1 MPVRLRIPPGRA
13 GRLWLRDRLASA
25 RSAADLLD
33 HKRRELESEL
43 TRMGTIV
50 GQRAVAWQRT
60 MADAQRWM
68 ARTDATAG
76 GRSLRMAAAMEPTAA
91 DVALEWRQIMG
102 VRYPT
107 DFTVDVPPAPAVAS
121 LDGGAALTFGLDAHR
136 RALQAAIAHAVARTA
151 HERIRAELDRT
162 IRRLRAL
169 KLRAIPA
176 HQQALDRLELE
187 LDERDRAEGVSARW
201 AAQAAPEDRT

>member
-1 MPVRLRIPPGRA
+1 VRLRIPPGRT

-25 RSAADLLD
+25 ESAADLLD

-43 TRMGTIV
+43 ARMGTIV
-50 GQRAVAWQRT
+50 GQRTAAWRAA
-60 MADAQRWM
+60 MVEAQRWLG
-68 ARTDATAG
+68 RIDATVG
-76 GRSLRMAAAMEPTAA
+76 GRALRMATALEPAPA
-91 DVALEWRQIMG
+91 DVVLEWHQIMG

-107 DFTVDVPPAPAVAS
+107 DFTISLPAAPAVAS
-121 LDGGAALTFGLDAHR
+121 LAGGAAVVVALSAYR
-136 RALQAAIAHAVARTA
+136 RSVEAGVAHAVARTA

-187 LDERDRAEGVSARW
+187 LDERDREEGVSARW
-201 AAQAAPEDRT
+201 AVQAGGDHTR